1 MYDKARIP
9 AVEMLV
15 HAHGGLQLL
24 QQCAVRTLALG
35 MHGGA
40 NVVQHAH
47 DASGVLQGGEK
58 QAKPPPSG
66 GRLDSDTLTTLFS
79 MRSHT
84 ILLLK

>member
-24 QQCAVRTLALG
+24 QQCAVCTLAFG

-40 NVVQHAH
+40 NIVQHAH
-47 DASGVLQGGEK
+47 DASGVLQGEK
-58 QAKPPPSG
+58 NELTPVFTG
-66 GRLDSDTLTTLFS
+66 GVGGSTVTHLPLYFQ
-79 MRSHT
+79 
-84 ILLLK
+84 